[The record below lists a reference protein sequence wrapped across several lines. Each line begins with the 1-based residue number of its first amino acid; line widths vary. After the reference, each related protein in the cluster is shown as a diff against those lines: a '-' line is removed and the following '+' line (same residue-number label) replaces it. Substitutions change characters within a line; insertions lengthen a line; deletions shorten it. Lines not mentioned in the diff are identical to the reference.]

1 MRSVPGMWCQQPAL
15 TWRRLAAISPTP
27 SSSSRRSPW
36 RAWQSSCLTL
46 LMQRSCSR
54 STCSRYPA
62 CAPRS
67 SSMRTSSIRN
77 GTRHMAREARTGL
90 GRWRTAGLVAAC
102 RTSALQAGLASPS
115 TSAPTTSS
123 RSAMGIGA
131 TPTTAR
137 SPSPSHPSC
146 RRGSGLATRHTATRG
161 TRRCTCRHPS
171 STAGTRTTPA
181 WPSTPRFA
189 SLCKW
194 SCSAACGATPCGRSA
209 RRPAVRTAKWTRT
222 LTIPSSCGCSS
233 RTARIQ

>member
-131 TPTTAR
+131 TPTTERSASMWVQSYPLAFGLRRASAIVAR
-137 SPSPSHPSC
+137 
-146 RRGSGLATRHTATRG
+146 TTMQ
-161 TRRCTCRHPS
+161 CTHRPPS
-171 STAGTRTTPA
+171 STLAIHGTLELSTTPRRA
-181 WPSTPRFA
+181 AGCRS
-189 SLCKW
+189 
-194 SCSAACGATPCGRSA
+194 SCSAESTRRQCGTWGP
-209 RRPAVRTAKWTRT
+209 RR
-222 LTIPSSCGCSS
+222 
-233 RTARIQ
+233 